1 MNAFHPD
8 YIKTFH
14 PQFLSEVVAKSLQ
27 IEAGKANG
35 KKARQTR
42 ESVKG
47 VSDIKTFPKTKV
59 RQ

>member
-1 MNAFHPD
+1 MNAFHPE

-14 PQFLSEVVAKSLQ
+14 PEFLTAVVTQSNQ
-27 IEAGKANG
+27 IETGKANG

-47 VSDIKTFPKTKV
+47 TADIKSFPKTKA
-59 RQ
+59 RK